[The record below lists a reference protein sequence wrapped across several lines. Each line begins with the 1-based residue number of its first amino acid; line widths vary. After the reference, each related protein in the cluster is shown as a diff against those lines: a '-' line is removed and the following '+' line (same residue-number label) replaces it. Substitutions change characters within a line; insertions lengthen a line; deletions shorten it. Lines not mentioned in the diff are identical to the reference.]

1 MGHFRV
7 LLKKTIWGR
16 RRVLSEF
23 GKYSLHWMFTEEFAL
38 KVKMLNHNEVE
49 KPLGLFSEDGDFHKT
64 FWKILK
70 IYSYLT

>member
-1 MGHFRV
+1 
-7 LLKKTIWGR
+7 
-16 RRVLSEF
+16 
-23 GKYSLHWMFTEEFAL
+23 MFTEEFAL

-70 IYSYLT
+70 IYCYLT